1 MKLFTDQ
8 SVKNFTRAEHTDLVS
23 VVNAKTKEKSR
34 VNKDVV
40 VAFAAAVAVLLI
52 CFGAAA
58 MHPSYPAVESHPFV
72 ASAGPA
78 GAASAAAFG
87 GSPVVLRVNGQPVTQ
102 KEFEAYLSAAPE
114 QARTFAASAE
124 GRRLIADQLVR
135 MKALEQKG
143 IELGAEKDPEV
154 SSQVALM
161 HANAAAGY
169 ALQKLVGEPTETE
182 LRASYDKEK
191 ASSGEKQVRHL
202 LVSCGDS
209 PIPPRSGGQVPC
221 EQALA
226 KAEQIRAAIHSR
238 DDFER
243 AARAMSDDTNSGAE
257 GGLLGALRPGSMPPE
272 VEQVVSALKPDEV
285 SKPVRTQFGFHLFTV
300 SAPEPEPFARMRP
313 ALVQKWK
320 QEKVKQVLAD
330 AAKNAKVDY
339 DPKYFGPAPSAMPAP
354 SPAIGGGKRA
364 S

>member
-40 VAFAAAVAVLLI
+40 VAFGAALAVLLI
-52 CFGAAA
+52 CFGAAR
-58 MHPSYPAVESHPFV
+58 MHPSYPAIESHPFV
-72 ASAGPA
+72 ASAAPSA
-78 GAASAAAFG
+78 GGFG
-87 GSPVVLRVNGQPVTQ
+87 GGPVVLRVNGQPVTQ
-102 KEFEAYLSAAPE
+102 KEFEAYLNAAPE

-124 GRRLIADQLVR
+124 GRRVIAEQLVR

-143 IELGAEKDPEV
+143 LELGAEKDPEV

-161 HANAAAGY
+161 HANAAAGF
-169 ALQKLVGEPTETE
+169 ALQKLVGEPTEAD
-182 LRASYDKEK
+182 LRAAYEKEK
-191 ASSGEKQVRHL
+191 VTSGERQLRHI

-209 PIPPRSGGQVPC
+209 PIPPRSGGQVAC

-226 KAEQIRAAIHSR
+226 KAQQIGAAIHSR
-238 DDFER
+238 ADFER
-243 AARAMSDDTNSGAE
+243 AAHAMSDDTNSGAE
-257 GGLLGALRPGSMPPE
+257 GGLLGPIRPGSMPPE
-272 VEQVVSALKPDEV
+272 VEQVVSALQPDQV

-313 ALVQKWK
+313 ALEQKWK

-330 AAKNAKVDY
+330 AAKNAKVEY
-339 DPKYFGPAPSAMPAP
+339 DAKYFGPAPATP
-354 SPAIGGGKRA
+354 SPAVGGGKRA